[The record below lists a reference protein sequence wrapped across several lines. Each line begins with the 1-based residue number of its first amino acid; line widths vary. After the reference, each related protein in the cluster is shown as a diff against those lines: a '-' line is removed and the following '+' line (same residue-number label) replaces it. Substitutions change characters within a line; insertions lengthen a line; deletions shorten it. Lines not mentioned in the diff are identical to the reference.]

1 MHAAGRGMFMK
12 VFVTNP
18 VDIKIGSE
26 TFQWSVYIA
35 PIDDDM
41 LVGLDLKKKY
51 HKGSVDLFKDEL
63 RIKGNVIPLTYGKTN
78 NSSRITKVK
87 VSKTTFLPANAV
99 VMLQY
104 DIIADLGTYIT

>member
-1 MHAAGRGMFMK
+1 MFTSWDLKSKITRNIQMHAAGRGMFMK

-41 LVGLDLKKKY
+41 LVGLD
-51 HKGSVDLFKDEL
+51 F
-63 RIKGNVIPLTYGKTN
+63 
-78 NSSRITKVK
+78 
-87 VSKTTFLPANAV
+87 FF
-99 VMLQY
+99 
-104 DIIADLGTYIT
+104 